1 MTVAKYYNIVNC
13 QSSTCDYNGLLGNV
27 RVACGCYPAVTY
39 TLTYYCGYDSLG
51 YLCQY
56 SDSRLKSGAETIK
69 DALSKIMQIEA
80 VEYDWNEN
88 LNKYDYFKRK
98 GRLHTIGLI
107 AQDVRKYYPE
117 VVNMGDDGYY
127 SVEYNKLN
135 AVLVEAIKS
144 QQIFIEEI
152 KDELKLLETIIN

>member
-1 MTVAKYYNIVNC
+1 VDSHFYTEANC
-13 QSSTCDYNGLLGNV
+13 LTNTCDFGNY
-27 RVACGCYPAVTY
+27 ASYGYYISNLIDCYAANPT
-39 TLTYYCGYDSLG
+39 CGYGAS
-51 YLCQY
+51 YEYACSY
-56 SDSRLKSGAETIK
+56 FSDEALKTGIKTLK
-69 DALSKIMQIEA
+69 DALPKLLELEA

>member
-1 MTVAKYYNIVNC
+1 ME
-13 QSSTCDYNGLLGNV
+13 
-27 RVACGCYPAVTY
+27 
-39 TLTYYCGYDSLG
+39 YYCGYSLG
-51 YLCQY
+51 SSFCAY
-56 SDSRLKSGAETIK
+56 SSDEALKTGIKTLK
-69 DALSKIMQIEA
+69 DALAKLLELDA

-88 LNKYDYFKRK
+88 LNKYDYFKRM

-107 AQDVRKYYPE
+107 AQDVRKYYPQI
-117 VVNMGDDGYY
+117 VNMGDDGYY
-127 SVEYNKLN
+127 FIEYNKLN